1 MTAACAAGADI
12 SINATTS
19 KQNSSIYTS
28 VVDTDAAN
36 NNSNND
42 LENGAF
48 DVGTNFNLLVAND
61 GNPGLI
67 TFKYN
72 ATDNASV
79 TGTIAT
85 NEVGASRYLA
95 TPLWKLSNAA
105 RTLVKNKTFAISATR
120 GLAYSAMGPNTN
132 PGPASIAAG

>member
-1 MTAACAAGADI
+1 MP
-12 SINATTS
+12 
-19 KQNSSIYTS
+19 
-28 VVDTDAAN
+28 AN

-67 TFKYN
+67 TFEYN

-85 NEVGASRYLA
+85 NEVGALGSCEA
-95 TPLWKLSNAA
+95 FGHVLS
-105 RTLVKNKTFAISATR
+105 S
-120 GLAYSAMGPNTN
+120 
-132 PGPASIAAG
+132 